1 MNNLLRYMVTVV
13 IVLFILIPCSCLM
26 NNGGGDEVGTWN
38 FSGVVVDG
46 ASDKIL
52 DHVEI
57 AYTDLDGN
65 FRSSQTD
72 EKGKFHVSNLP
83 YGERTFVFSCIDSA
97 RYSTMRVVVAS
108 YSEASSLGGVIGDIS
123 RIVRLYPL
131 TGAVSGSL
139 VYQPNG
145 TDYQL
150 PAASAT
156 LRLYYT
162 DSSMQ
167 NAEPAVFTATADSQ
181 GHFSIKGLPLAPGGV
196 VAFSNFKKKEITY
209 QLTAKPL
216 MVLNSEAVEDLGK
229 LVFTTTDTTNWTAT
243 KFVSNVLSN
252 DGEGKTGVPVN
263 DTIWYKLPVDLQPG
277 SVSATINGVGD
288 PGIVARM
295 AGDTLFLIPVSQLMY
310 DTLMEVRI
318 AGYTTDQENFTVSL
332 GGKAR
337 FRTQKSPFPVEAN
350 FWSQPW
356 IMTGRFGIGQ
366 TLWVRFSEVLDTV
379 LSNCNWTSSSAAAT
393 IYGSGALANAKARIS
408 KDTLFIVPDQR
419 LIIAYNSTIGFNVQT
434 RTFDGRYCRFFD
446 FGINTIEDPLF
457 MVWTNTKDWMGNN
470 RIDMGLRD
478 TVRVVSSVANFT
490 VVGVSEGKTEL
501 APPGMMLSDVSV
513 SGDTIVFVPSLSLR
527 SDTAYSIDFDIQ
539 FTDGTIR
546 KDVLGVS
553 WSTKKKVAI
562 VATDTKKNGMYRPL
576 AAYGDSF
583 SVTFSEPIDTGINA
597 AVSFRVNVK
606 DINGARKRSIVRW
619 DGECRIAT
627 VKLLD
632 TLPTADFDAPAAYT
646 ATATQTKAV
655 ESVTFDLV
663 TRSGEQV
670 LGCKPQGDPIELH
683 TEKGMCVV
691 GTNIVPNIDSRT
703 SVEKE
708 FAPDNEF
715 PLDGIV
721 ELQFSRT
728 IDTSLIKMDSLIL
741 YAGIHKPGAVI
752 VPAAVIILSD
762 LRTMQIKPTDS
773 LEMKTSYYVWIK
785 NVPAVN
791 IAGAAPIKKHGG
803 VYSGTSGASY
813 LLDRP
818 FKTQ

>member
-1 MNNLLRYMVTVV
+1 
-13 IVLFILIPCSCLM
+13 M
-26 NNGGGDEVGTWN
+26 NNGGGNEVGTWN

-52 DHVEI
+52 PHVEI
-57 AYTDLDGN
+57 AYTDQDGN
-65 FRSSQTD
+65 FKNTQTD
-72 EKGKFHVSNLP
+72 EQGKFYISNLP
-83 YGERTFVFSCIDSA
+83 YGERTFVFTCTDST
-97 RYSTMRVVVAS
+97 RYTTKRVVEAS

-131 TGAVSGSL
+131 TAAVSGSL
-139 VYQPNG
+139 VYQPKG

-150 PAASAT
+150 PAVSAT
-156 LRLYYT
+156 LKLYYS
-162 DSSMQ
+162 DSTMK
-167 NAEPAVFTATADSQ
+167 NAEPAVFTTTADSQ
-181 GHFSIKGLPLAPGGV
+181 GHFEMTGLPLAPGGIIS
-196 VAFSNFKKKEITY
+196 FSNFKKKEITY
-209 QLTAKPL
+209 QLPAKSL
-216 MVLNSEAVEDLGK
+216 TVLNSKTVEDLGK
-229 LVFTTTDTTNWTAT
+229 LVFTTTDSTGWTAT
-243 KFVSNVLSN
+243 KFVSNILSN
-252 DGEGKTGVPVN
+252 DGEGITGVPVN
-263 DTIWYKLPVDLQPG
+263 GTIWYKLPVALKPG
-277 SVSATINGVGD
+277 SVSATVNGAGT
-288 PGIVARM
+288 PGIVSRM
-295 AGDTLFLIPVSQLMY
+295 ASDTLFLIPVSQLMY
-310 DTLMEVRI
+310 DTLMEVKI
-318 AGYTTDQENFTVSL
+318 SGYTNDQENFSVTL

-366 TLWVRFSEVLDTV
+366 TLWVRYSEMLDTM
-379 LSNCNWTSSSAAAT
+379 LNTYNWTSSSAAAT
-393 IYGSGALANAKARIS
+393 IYGSGALVNAKVRIS

-419 LIIAYNSTIGFNVQT
+419 LKITYNSTIGFKVQA
-434 RTFDGRYCRFFD
+434 RTVDGRYCQFFD

-457 MVWTNTKDWMGNN
+457 MVWTNTKDAMGNN

-478 TVRVVSSVANFT
+478 TVKVVSSVTNFT

-501 APPGMMLSDVSV
+501 APPGLILSDVSV

-527 SDTAYSIDFDIQ
+527 SDTAYSIDFDLQ
-539 FTDGTIR
+539 FSDGTVR

-553 WSTKKKVAI
+553 WSTKKKMAI
-562 VATDTKKNGMYRPL
+562 IASDTKKNGMYRPMD
-576 AAYGDSF
+576 AYGDSF

-597 AVSFRVNVK
+597 AVAFRVNIK
-606 DINGARKRSIVRW
+606 DVNGVRKRSSVRW
-619 DGECRIAT
+619 DRDCRVAMI
-627 VKLLD
+627 KLLD
-632 TLPTADFDAPAAYT
+632 TLPTADYDAPAAYT
-646 ATATQTKAV
+646 ATATLTKAV

-670 LGCKPQGDPIELH
+670 LGCKPQGDPIALH
-683 TEKGMCVV
+683 TEKGMCIIA
-691 GTNIVPNIDSRT
+691 TNIVPNIDSRT

-708 FAPDNEF
+708 FTPDNEF
-715 PLDGIV
+715 PLNGIV

-728 IDTSLIKMDSLIL
+728 IDTSLMKMDSLKL

-752 VPAAVIILSD
+752 VPSTVTILSD
-762 LRTMQIKPTDS
+762 LKTIQIKPADS

-785 NVPAVN
+785 GVPAVN

-803 VYSGTSGASY
+803 TFSGTSGASY